1 MKYQTLIDILF
12 ILLSRKKVTAKY
24 LSERFNLSLR
34 SIYRYIDELSLSVP
48 IYNERG
54 RNGGYSVYESFR
66 LPSAFLT
73 KEESDVTLDTLNTV
87 NKELHSETVM
97 RVIDKLGAVRKDLN
111 DENNLSVGNFII
123 DGGPWTSD
131 GAFKT
136 TLRILQSAIEQKRAL
151 LIKYRDR
158 DGTLTERVIEP
169 HVMVL
174 KQGLWYVYAYCRLR
188 KTFRLFKVGRIAAVK
203 SIDEFFE
210 RKPAAD
216 IENALKEWYGNLKT
230 EQVELIADEE
240 VRSELE
246 EWLGVDK
253 VFALKDGSVRAS
265 ASLPIDKTLT
275 GKIMSFMGKVRV
287 LSPEKLKKEVLF
299 AAKAI
304 EASASK
310 Q

>member
-12 ILLSRKKVTAKY
+12 ILLSRKKVTARY
-24 LSERFNLSLR
+24 LAERFDLSLR

-73 KEESDVTLDTLNTV
+73 KEESDVTLDALNGV
-87 NKELHSETVM
+87 NKELHSAALL

-111 DENNLSVGNFII
+111 DERNISVGNFII

-131 GAFKT
+131 GTFKN
-136 TLRILQSAIEQKRAL
+136 TLRILQAATEDKRAL
-151 LIKYRDR
+151 IIKYRDR
-158 DGTLTERVIEP
+158 DGTLTERTVEP
-169 HVMVL
+169 HIMVL

-203 SIDEFFE
+203 TIDEFFE
-210 RKPAAD
+210 RKPVAD

-240 VRSELE
+240 VRSDLE

-253 VFALKDGSVRAS
+253 VFATKDGLVRAS
-265 ASLPIDKTLT
+265 VSLPIDKTLT
-275 GKIMSFMGKVRV
+275 AKIMSFMGKVKV
-287 LSPEKLKKEVLF
+287 LSPESLRVDVLA

-304 EASASK
+304 ELTAF
-310 Q
+310 

>member
-12 ILLSRKKVTAKY
+12 ILLSRKKVTARY
-24 LSERFNLSLR
+24 LAERFDLSLR

-73 KEESDVTLDTLNTV
+73 KEESDVTLDALNGV
-87 NKELHSETVM
+87 NKELHSAALL

-111 DENNLSVGNFII
+111 DERNISVGNFII

-131 GAFKT
+131 GTFKN
-136 TLRILQSAIEQKRAL
+136 TLRILQAAIEDKRAL
-151 LIKYRDR
+151 IIKYRDR
-158 DGTLTERVIEP
+158 DGTVTERTIEP
-169 HVMVL
+169 HIMVL

-203 SIDEFFE
+203 TIDEFFE
-210 RKPAAD
+210 RKPVAD

-240 VRSELE
+240 VRSDLE

-253 VFALKDGSVRAS
+253 VFTTKDGKVRAS
-265 ASLPIDKTLT
+265 VSLPIDKTLT
-275 GKIMSFMGKVRV
+275 AKIMSFMGKVKV
-287 LSPEKLKKEVLF
+287 LSPESLRVDVLA

-304 EASASK
+304 ELTAF
-310 Q
+310 

>member
-24 LSERFNLSLR
+24 LADRFGLSLR
-34 SIYRYIDELSLSVP
+34 SIYRYVDELSLSVP

-54 RNGGYSVYESFR
+54 RNGGYSIYESFR

-87 NKELHSETVM
+87 NKELHSAAVL

-111 DENNLSVGNFII
+111 DESKISVGNFII

-131 GAFKT
+131 GAFKN
-136 TLRILQSAIEQKRAL
+136 TLRILQSAIEEKRAL
-151 LIKYRDR
+151 RIKYRDR
-158 DGTLTERVIEP
+158 DGTQTERIVEP

-203 SIDEFFE
+203 TTDEFFE

-240 VRSELE
+240 VRSDLE

-253 VFALKDGSVRAS
+253 VFTAKDGSVRAS
-265 ASLPIDKTLT
+265 VSLPIDKTLT
-275 GKIMSFMGKVRV
+275 AKIMSFMGKVRV
-287 LSPEKLKKEVLF
+287 LSPEKLKVDVLA

-304 EASASK
+304 ELTAFN
-310 Q
+310 